1 MRRRWDLGYSRTG
14 QMLKEKCS
22 CENKRVS
29 KEKIRVFAVK
39 EFDKKQ
45 ETKKNIKYKEEA
57 PF

>member
-14 QMLKEKCS
+14 QMLKEKCN

-45 ETKKNIKYKEEA
+45 ETKKNIKYKEEV